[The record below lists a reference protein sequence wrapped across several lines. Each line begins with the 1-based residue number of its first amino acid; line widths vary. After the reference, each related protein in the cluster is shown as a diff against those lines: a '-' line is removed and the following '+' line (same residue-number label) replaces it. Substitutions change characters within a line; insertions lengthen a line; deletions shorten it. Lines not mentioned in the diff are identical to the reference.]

1 MAGAAGL
8 HETSVATVNFRRIFE
23 TWWPLAAS
31 WLLMSAELPA
41 ISAVLARLNDP
52 EVHIASYGA
61 VVFPIALIVEAPV
74 IMLLAASTA
83 LAKDW
88 SSYVKLRRY
97 MHIMG
102 GVLTAVHVLIAFTPL
117 FDFIVEQMIQVPP
130 RLVEP
135 SRIGLMIMTPWTW
148 SIAYRRFNQGVLIRY
163 GQSKVVSV
171 GTSLRLFMDATVL
184 LTGYWLG
191 SIPGIIVATSAVA
204 AGVLVEAAFVGVRV
218 RPVLKSRLMEE
229 PESEEQLTLR
239 GFAAF
244 YSPLAATSLLMLSVQ
259 PVCSAALS
267 RMPGAMASLA
277 VWPVVGGLMFTLRS
291 LGHAYQEVV
300 VALLDEPGAERV
312 IRRFAWR
319 LTLFTTVLLTLVA
332 STALSS
338 IWFVGVSG
346 LTPALGDL
354 AGAAIWFGIL
364 LPGLSPLQNLYQ
376 GILVH
381 RKQTRSITESVVVFL
396 CVCGGLLWAG
406 VKWAPFTGIYVGLAA
421 FALGALSQVLWLAWR
436 SASPVVSNHQDTKIT
451 NN

>member
-1 MAGAAGL
+1 MTGVAGT
-8 HETSVATVNFRRIFE
+8 HETGVASGNFRRILE

-52 EVHIASYGA
+52 EVHLASYGA
-61 VVFPIALIVEAPV
+61 VVFPISLIVEAPV

-83 LAKDW
+83 LSKDW

-102 GVLTAVHVLIAFTPL
+102 SVLTAVHILIAFTPL
-117 FDFIVEQMIQVPP
+117 FDFIVEQVIQIPP

-163 GQSKVVSV
+163 GHSKVVSV
-171 GTSLRLFMDATVL
+171 GTFLRLITDATVL
-184 LTGYWLG
+184 LIGYWVG
-191 SIPGIIVATSAVA
+191 WIPGIIVATSAVA
-204 AGVLVEAAFVGVRV
+204 AGVLVEAAFVGLRV

-229 PESEEQLTLR
+229 PESDEQLTLR
-239 GFAAF
+239 GFIAF
-244 YSPLAATSLLMLSVQ
+244 YSPLAATSLMMLSVQ
-259 PVCSAALS
+259 PASSAALS
-267 RMPGAMASLA
+267 RMPGALASLA
-277 VWPVVGGLMFTLRS
+277 VWPVVGGLMFTLRG
-291 LGHAYQEVV
+291 LGHAFQEVV
-300 VALLDEPGAERV
+300 VALLDEPGAEREM
-312 IRRFAWR
+312 RRFAWR
-319 LTLFTTVLLTLVA
+319 LTFLTTGVLTLLA
-332 STALSS
+332 STSLSA

-346 LTPALGDL
+346 LAPALGDL
-354 AGAAIWFGIL
+354 AGTAIWFGIL

-406 VKWAPFTGIYVGLAA
+406 VNWAPFPGIYVGLTA
-421 FALGALSQVLWLAWR
+421 FTLGALSQVLWLAWR
-436 SASPVVSNHQDTKIT
+436 SRSPD
-451 NN
+451 